1 MKRLAEDLSVA
12 EAWET
17 ELEARR
23 LRVEESLKPP
33 LLGLFDK
40 LEKEELVGDQ
50 LLQEAFASGGED
62 VFEVLESRASRVR
75 QLDRRALLMLVDLLL
90 RLRLLKLN
98 EDIGLGRVKKLAKV
112 VVQELA
118 RPDIVWSC
126 LDKEEV
132 RIVMMMTQELGGVPP
147 FLARVANQLLAG
159 SRKRGIDIGVQTE
172 DK

>member
-12 EAWET
+12 ESWET

-23 LRVEESLKPP
+23 WRVEESLKPP

-40 LEKEELVGDQ
+40 LENEEIVGEQ

-62 VFEVLESRASRVR
+62 LFEILESRASRVK
-75 QLDRRALLMLVDLLL
+75 QLERRVLLMFGDLLL
-90 RLRLLKLN
+90 RLRRMLN
-98 EDIGLGRVKKLAKV
+98 EDIGLSRVEKLAKV

-126 LDKEEV
+126 LDNEEV
-132 RIVMMMTQELGGVPP
+132 RVVMMMTQELGGVPP
-147 FLARVANQLLAG
+147 FWHPSQKLAVHNF
-159 SRKRGIDIGVQTE
+159 
-172 DK
+172 